1 MKTLELLAEKLNEM
15 NIIWAIGASTV
26 LYFNG
31 HEKEPND
38 IDLFIEEKDY
48 EGVRNNLLMLG
59 NEKIKNDDND
69 IYNTQRFTTIVIDE
83 TEIDIIAGF
92 YIRHIEG
99 EFRFVFDEKS
109 IDKVID
115 VGNQKVN
122 IMALE
127 DWYILYQ
134 LIPGRERKVQIIKDL
149 LEKKE
154 KTRVDLINRAL
165 ELELPTEV
173 RKSAKEI
180 IK

>member
-38 IDLFIEEKDY
+38 IDLFIEEKEY
-48 EGVRNNLLMLG
+48 EGVRNNLLMMG
-59 NEKIKNDDND
+59 KEKIKNDDNN
-69 IYNTQRFTTIVIDE
+69 IYNTQRFTTIIIDE
-83 TEIDIIAGF
+83 NEIDIIAGF
-92 YIRHIEG
+92 YIRHAEG
-99 EFRFVFDEKS
+99 EFKFVFDEKS

-134 LIPGRERKVQIIKDL
+134 LIPGREIKVQIIKDL

-154 KTRVDLINRAL
+154 KIRVDLINRAL

-173 RKSAKEI
+173 RKSAKGI